1 MFAMFDILSFIV
13 PIMFIVVFGIII
25 FSIIQGISTWH
36 KNNNSPRLTV
46 PAVIVAKRTDVSYH
60 RHANAGDMSGA
71 HGFHTT
77 SSTTYYVTFQ
87 VESGDRME
95 FHVSG
100 LEYGMLAEGDTGKL
114 TFQGTRYLSFERYL
128 LFGRGLRTPENIQMI
143 CLLRLIVAERQTR
156 MKGAGPRTHD
166 GFARYGTD
174 DAGLLVWFSAYRGS
188 SRCFG

>member
-46 PAVIVAKRTDVSYH
+46 PAVVVAKRTDVSYH
-60 RHANAGDMSGA
+60 RHANAGDM
-71 HGFHTT
+71 
-77 SSTTYYVTFQ
+77 
-87 VESGDRME
+87 SGDRME

-114 TFQGTRYLSFERYL
+114 TFQGTRYLSFER
-128 LFGRGLRTPENIQMI
+128 
-143 CLLRLIVAERQTR
+143 
-156 MKGAGPRTHD
+156 
-166 GFARYGTD
+166 
-174 DAGLLVWFSAYRGS
+174 
-188 SRCFG
+188 

>member
-46 PAVIVAKRTDVSYH
+46 PAVVVAKRTDVSHH

-71 HGFHTT
+71 HGFYTT

-95 FHVSG
+95 FEVDGSDYG
-100 LEYGMLAEGDTGKL
+100 LLVQGDIGKL
-114 TFQGTRYLSFERYL
+114 SFQGTRYLGFER
-128 LFGRGLRTPENIQMI
+128 N
-143 CLLRLIVAERQTR
+143 
-156 MKGAGPRTHD
+156 
-166 GFARYGTD
+166 
-174 DAGLLVWFSAYRGS
+174 
-188 SRCFG
+188 